1 MAVTAKSLIF
11 YDFLMIDSKFSSDL
25 NNALKLVIL
34 IYTSSTFP
42 TIINSSYIINLI
54 DELKSPNILAETIF
68 GFKGFIILIWKLP

>member
-68 GFKGFIILIWKLP
+68 GFKGFIILI